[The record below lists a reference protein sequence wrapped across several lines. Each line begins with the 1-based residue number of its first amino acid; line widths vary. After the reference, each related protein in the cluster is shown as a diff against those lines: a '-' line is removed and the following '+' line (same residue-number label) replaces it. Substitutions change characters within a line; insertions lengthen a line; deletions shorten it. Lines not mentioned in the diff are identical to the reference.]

1 MNKEQKIST
10 LETWHRIQN
19 LRYFRYRNH
28 GISLIF
34 KVSYT
39 IISELMLEKSGHA
52 YKELSIYQ
60 IQSKITKSCETFSPR
75 MLIKQLFTIQNM

>member
-1 MNKEQKIST
+1 MNKEQQIST

-52 YKELSIYQ
+52 YKELSIY
-60 IQSKITKSCETFSPR
+60 IFTKSKAKSQSR
-75 MLIKQLFTIQNM
+75 VKLFPQEC